1 LGGPDYYNKT
11 NKQKAKS
18 SNGRQN
24 TGTPYMGN
32 ICIYGKK
39 LCAVEN
45 TLEKQCSLEV
55 IRMGDEQSSGRVHR
69 SRG

>member
-1 LGGPDYYNKT
+1 
-11 NKQKAKS
+11 
-18 SNGRQN
+18 
-24 TGTPYMGN
+24 MGN

-55 IRMGDEQSSGRVHR
+55 GKDFVHCKERLCAFSSICTGAIVTQIR
-69 SRG
+69 